1 MKKYK
6 WYLLLPLLLVVF
18 TLIAGNCVTI
28 NVPQTQGQH
37 AAGEGQSQTAP
48 STQGG
53 TPPVINDFSASPANI
68 TTGGSATLSWQVTG
82 ANTVN
87 ISPGIGNVAMSGS
100 AAVSP
105 SAGTAYMLTAINSSG
120 SQTAVTQVS
129 VEAASP
135 PPSSPSASLPVINY
149 FEAYPVNILAGSIVG
164 MTWSV
169 SNATSVTL
177 SPGIGAV
184 SPSENFTVSPGIT
197 TTYTLTATNTAGWRT
212 KSITVTVSTI
222 KLPLNIPLRQK

>member
-1 MKKYK
+1 MKKYR
-6 WYLLLPLLLVVF
+6 WCSLLLLSLVVF
-18 TLIAGNCVTI
+18 TLTAGSCVNI
-28 NVPQTQGQH
+28 NVPQKEGQQST
-37 AAGEGQSQTAP
+37 GDKQSQTTTP
-48 STQGG
+48 IQEG
-53 TPPVINDFSASPANI
+53 TPPVINAFAASPANI

-100 AAVSP
+100 TAVSP
-105 SAGTAYMLTAINSSG
+105 GVGTAYMLTATNSSG

-135 PPSSPSASLPVINY
+135 PPSIPSASLPVINK
-149 FEAYPVNILAGSIVG
+149 FEAYPVNILAGNIVA

-184 SPSENFTVSPGIT
+184 SASENFTVKPGTT
-197 TTYTLTATNTAGWRT
+197 TTYTLTATNTAGWRN

-222 KLPLNIPLRQK
+222 KLPLNIPLKIK